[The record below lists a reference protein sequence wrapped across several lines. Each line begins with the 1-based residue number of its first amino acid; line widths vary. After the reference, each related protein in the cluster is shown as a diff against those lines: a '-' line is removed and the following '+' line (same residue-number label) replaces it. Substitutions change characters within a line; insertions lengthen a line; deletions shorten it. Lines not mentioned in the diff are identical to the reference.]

1 MGGAVSAM
9 KIIESLEIP
18 LYSDTLS
25 RWEVKVDLSGKR
37 YSFYVSYNS
46 RMEAWF
52 MSVSD
57 ANGKPLLAG
66 IRLVPGVYFLD
77 KYRASVPELP
87 PGELW
92 LMDTEGKQETAEVTR
107 ENLNIR
113 FALTYTIFE
122 E

>member
-1 MGGAVSAM
+1 M
-9 KIIESLEIP
+9 IIRESYDIP
-18 LYSDTLS
+18 LTYADTVA
-25 RWEVKVDLSGKR
+25 RWEMKVDLSGKR

-57 ANGKPLLAG
+57 ANGKMMLAG

-92 LMDTEGKQETAEVTR
+92 LMDKEGKPETAEVTR
-107 ENLNIR
+107 ENLHTR